1 MLKLNTIHEKKSA
14 VKTAVVMGLLI
25 LSFFYVG
32 MKYLDPPEEM
42 GIEINFGTSD
52 VGSGDVQPTKP
63 VQQVSQQET
72 PKEEELVEEET
83 ITEKAQENAPSE
95 DVATQELE
103 ESIRINKEA
112 EAKRKVQEEAA
123 RKAREKQ
130 EAEKRKKAE
139 ADRIKSEREA
149 KKNELDNLMGGLNKS
164 DGTTTGGE
172 GNDNS
177 PGDKGQLDGNPYAN
191 SYFGSGNGGSS
202 GFGLKGRN
210 RISFKKIVQSCN
222 EVGRVV
228 VQIEVNRS
236 GKVVKAIPGVKGS
249 TNTAACLLVPA
260 KKTALSYRFNPDA
273 KAPTKQIGFIVIN
286 FSLGE

>member
-42 GIEINFGTSD
+42 GIEINFWTSD
-52 VGSGDVQPTKP
+52 VGSGDVQPTKS

-149 KKNELDNLMGGLNKS
+149 KKNEVDNILEGLKNS

-172 GNDNS
+172 GNDNK

-191 SYFGSGNGGSS
+191 SYYGDGSGSGK
-202 GFGLKGRN
+202 GFGLGGRN

-249 TNTAACLLVPA
+249 TNTAACLLGPA